1 MQSYIKPG
9 QVQVNQGCPQD
20 DHKKLHILSYS
31 VLFSSISAR
40 LHSTKSTELDTK
52 VMRTCLCSFLFEQQ
66 ILSTSILG
74 CVSVHGIPGPA
85 IKQLFVG
92 SGFVRM
98 ESIS

>member
-1 MQSYIKPG
+1 MTIRSFIYCLMLSCSLQF
-9 QVQVNQGCPQD
+9 VQNCRNLIQATSFNERAC
-20 DHKKLHILSYS
+20 
-31 VLFSSISAR
+31 
-40 LHSTKSTELDTK
+40 STKSTEPDTK

-74 CVSVHGIPGPA
+74 CVSVHGIPGPE
-85 IKQLFVG
+85 IKLLFVG